1 LTHTPVQEVLFVK
14 GAPEAVVA
22 ASTAVLCNEDGSTV
36 PMSDS
41 LRKELLDQVVQFGGQ
56 DLRVMA
62 LALRAMPTGTKAVT
76 VEAERSLTFVGLV
89 GMLDPPRDEVQVGAS
104 ERERERPTGTK
115 AVTVEAERNVTF
127 VGLVGIAVP
136 TLMLIQGGG
145 DGVQAAIETCRAA
158 GIRVI
163 VVTGDNKATAEAVCR
178 RIGVLDAA
186 AGESHSLTG
195 WEFDKLS
202 DAEQADAVQVLLKC
216 PSLRGIPVC

>member
-1 LTHTPVQEVLFVK
+1 
-14 GAPEAVVA
+14 
-22 ASTAVLCNEDGSTV
+22 
-36 PMSDS
+36 M
-41 LRKELLDQVVQFGGQ
+41 
-56 DLRVMA
+56 
-62 LALRAMPTGTKAVT
+62 
-76 VEAERSLTFVGLV
+76 
-89 GMLDPPRDEVQVGAS
+89 
-104 ERERERPTGTK
+104 
-115 AVTVEAERNVTF
+115 EAERNVTF